1 MIVSDV
7 MTRKVIAV
15 APDDTVEHATNLMLR
30 HGISGLF
37 VVDAKGTLVGV
48 ITEGDL
54 LRRDEIG
61 TERHRPWWL
70 RVLVSPGKQALDF
83 TRTHGRKVSDVMTPE
98 VICVDVSTPLED
110 VVETMEKQRI
120 KRVAATESGHMV
132 GVVAR
137 SDLLRALLSHERDKK
152 PPTTQDDDRT
162 IRSNILAALEAASWA
177 PLTTLNVTVA
187 NGVVDIWGTI
197 TNPDERRAIC
207 VIAENISGVTVV
219 HDHLVFVEPYT
230 GTVIESPEDTGPA
243 DTKAT
248 TK

>member
-7 MTRKVIAV
+7 MTRKVLSV
-15 APDDTVEHATNLMLR
+15 SPDETVEHAANLMLR

-48 ITEGDL
+48 VTEGDL

-83 TRTHGRKVSDVMTPE
+83 TRAHGRKVSDIMTPE
-98 VICVDVSTPLED
+98 VICVGTDTPLED
-110 VVETMEKQRI
+110 VVETMERQRI
-120 KRVAATESGHMV
+120 KRVAVTENGHMV

-137 SDLLRALLSHERDKK
+137 SDLLRALLTHEREKQ
-152 PPTTQDDDRT
+152 PPRAQDDDRT
-162 IRSNILAALEAASWA
+162 IRTNILAALESASWT

-207 VIAENISGVTVV
+207 VIAENVPGVKTV

-230 GTVIESPEDTGPA
+230 GTVIESPD
-243 DTKAT
+243 DSR
-248 TK
+248 

>member
-1 MIVSDV
+1 
-7 MTRKVIAV
+7 MTRKVLAV
-15 APDDTVEHATNLMLR
+15 SPDETVEHAANLMLR

-37 VVDAKGTLVGV
+37 VVDATGTLVGV
-48 ITEGDL
+48 VTEGDL
-54 LRRDEIG
+54 LRRDELG

-83 TRTHGRKVSDVMTPE
+83 TRAHGRKVSDIMTPE
-98 VICVDVSTPLED
+98 VICVTTETPLED

-120 KRVAATESGHMV
+120 KRVAVTEGGHMV

-137 SDLLRALLSHERDKK
+137 SDLLRALLTHEREKQ
-152 PPTTQDDDRT
+152 PPKAQDDDRT
-162 IRSNILAALEAASWA
+162 IRTNILADLESASWA

-187 NGVVDIWGTI
+187 SGVVDIWGTI

-207 VIAENISGVTVV
+207 VMAENVPGVKTV

-230 GTVIESPEDTGPA
+230 GTVIESPDDTR
-243 DTKAT
+243 
-248 TK
+248 